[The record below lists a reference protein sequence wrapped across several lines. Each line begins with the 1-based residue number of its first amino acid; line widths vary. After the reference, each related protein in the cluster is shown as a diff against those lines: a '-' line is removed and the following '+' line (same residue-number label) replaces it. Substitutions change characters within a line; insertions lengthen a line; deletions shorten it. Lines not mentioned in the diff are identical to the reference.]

1 MEIVTGRTGVAHI
14 TSIQDRALNQG
25 LAGTGVYIL
34 NTGQNLK
41 PEIASNNEI
50 HINDGA
56 LLFQG
61 CEFAV
66 APSTYDT
73 VTVPN
78 GSQGMMRKDLITIK
92 YTYDGATQTE
102 KGEWGYVQGTPDAN
116 NPTVP
121 LITSDGDLQT
131 LDPEAEA
138 AVFVVT
144 LNGVN
149 VVSVETVINPLLS
162 LSEITTAGITSKLLW
177 QGAYLMTSAHTV
189 PLPETLSNQKTGLIL
204 TFSPY
209 DIDSKTIYEYGYQS
223 FVVDKNWIKLHPGNG
238 WTQTMFH
245 ERFTKA
251 CTKYIQINEVSL
263 IGDDRNQAS
272 GTGACGIEFDNTS
285 MILRAVSG
293 F

>member
-1 MEIVTGRTGVAHI
+1 MEIVTGHTGTPHI
-14 TSIQDRALNQG
+14 TSVQDRALNQG
-25 LAGTGVYIL
+25 IVGKGAYIL

-41 PEIASNNEI
+41 AEIASNNEI

-56 LLFQG
+56 LVYQG

-73 VTVPN
+73 ITVPN
-78 GSQGMMRKDLITIK
+78 GSQGMQRKDLITIK
-92 YTYDGATQTE
+92 YTYDGSSQTE

-149 VVSVETVINPLLS
+149 IVSVEPVVDTISPLVALMASAKKLWSGNDMMGASARIN
-162 LSEITTAGITSKLLW
+162 LSEPISKQRLGI
-177 QGAYLMTSAHTV
+177 YLMFGLNNGSDPTTYGDCSG
-189 PLPETLSNQKTGLIL
+189 KLIL
-204 TFSPY
+204 KEEIAIQNSFIIEGGTIVFNTNCRKRIFVSG
-209 DIDSKTIYEYGYQS
+209 DSLLTGDYY
-223 FVVDKNWIKLHPGNG
+223 N
-238 WTQTMFH
+238 TQ
-245 ERFTKA
+245 
-251 CTKYIQINEVSL
+251 
-263 IGDDRNQAS
+263 S
-272 GTGACGIEFDNTS
+272 GTGGGITYDNTRMKLIS
-285 MILRAVSG
+285 VWGL
-293 F
+293 